1 MCMVMDSKIK
11 KADVIIS
18 NAYNRIGYNIL
29 RSLFNNGL
37 QVGIGTDQNSGMSA
51 YSRYKSFH
59 FYHPSHRH
67 CPTMFIETIRQI
79 LVKHNPNVYMPSDE
93 DAFIIAKY
101 REKFSHIP
109 VQIPIATF
117 NTLSLLNNKSEA
129 TRLANSIGIPTPDT
143 IVVKRED
150 DLAAFLREYGEPI
163 VLKLL
168 ESSGAHGVF
177 YLTVKNW
184 HQTLDYIHTKLH
196 ASLRSFIAQRYVSG
210 IGYGVSVLLNN
221 GKLIADFTHKRLGEV
236 VFSGGPSS
244 IRVSTRNPMM
254 QEYAHSLLSH
264 LGYHG
269 VAMVE
274 FKYNEKTKEIWFLEV
289 NPRFWGS
296 LGLAVK
302 SGVDF
307 PYLLY
312 KVAREGD
319 VKPVLNYKLG
329 VRVQWIMG
337 SILGAVDELRSTAK
351 ATGFK
356 QVITKADAFD
366 DFYPDDPFAFLGQ
379 AISALKKKYESSR
392 RITMT

>member
-1 MCMVMDSKIK
+1 MDHSRIK
-11 KADVIIS
+11 EVDVILT

-29 RSLFNNGL
+29 RSLFTKGL
-37 QVGIGTDQNSGMSA
+37 GVGVGTDQNSGMSVF
-51 YSRYKSFH
+51 SRYKSFH
-59 FYHPSHRH
+59 FYHPSHYD
-67 CPTMFIETIRQI
+67 CPSMFIERIKQI
-79 LVKHNPNVYMPSDE
+79 LLKHAPSVYMPSDE
-93 DAFIIAKY
+93 DAFVISKY
-101 REKFSHIP
+101 RAKFTDIP
-109 VQIPIATF
+109 VRIPIAAYS
-117 NTLSLLNNKSEA
+117 TLNLLNNKSKS
-129 TRLANSIGIPTPDT
+129 TRLAKSLGIPTPDT
-143 IVVKRED
+143 IIVNDED
-150 DLAAFLREYGEPI
+150 DLAAFRREYGEPI

-177 YLTVKNW
+177 YLTDKNW
-184 HQTLDYIHTKLH
+184 HQTLDYIHTELH
-196 ASLRSFIAQRYVSG
+196 TSLRSFIAQRCVSG
-210 IGYGVSVLLNN
+210 IGHGVSMLMNN

-274 FKYNEKTKEIWFLEV
+274 FKYNEKTKEIWFIEV

-296 LGLAVK
+296 LGLAVQ

-312 KVAREGD
+312 KMATEGD

-351 ATGFK
+351 VTGFK